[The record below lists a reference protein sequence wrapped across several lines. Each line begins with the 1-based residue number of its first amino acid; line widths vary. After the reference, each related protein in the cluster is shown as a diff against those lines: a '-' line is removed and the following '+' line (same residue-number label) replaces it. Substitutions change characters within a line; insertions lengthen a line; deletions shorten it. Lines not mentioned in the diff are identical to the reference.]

1 MNGAHLELAGQS
13 VMLSFTG
20 TRVTHELVVALER
33 TRAGGV
39 ILFARNIGSPTELY
53 TLTGTLQ
60 EQAAMLGLPPL
71 LVGIDQEGGPVTRLR
86 PPFVTVPSQMAQAAV
101 ADPAAVHR
109 CAVLTG
115 KQLRAFG
122 INVNFAPVLDVNC
135 NPDNPVIGTRSFG
148 EDPTVVTHLA
158 LEALRGYREAG
169 VVATGKH
176 FPGHGDTAL
185 DSHLGLPVVR
195 HGRERLDEMELAP
208 FVAAF
213 RAGLPAVMTAHI
225 VFEALDSLPATLSRS
240 ILTGLL
246 RNELEFDGV
255 IFTDAL
261 DMQAISGRYGA
272 VKAGLRSKAAGAD
285 VLLPLGSLAEQVAV
299 VEALQS
305 AIADGSLSQSIFE
318 ATARRLDALREAYG
332 IAYTLPPFSEPGTR
346 EYAEALEVARRSVT
360 VTRGVAALPLAK
372 GSHVVLIDCMLPRFS
387 QAEEALER
395 SELLRDL
402 VKAAFPHVT
411 SLALPPE
418 PAHEESA
425 RARALA
431 DTGDVTLLVTR
442 NAYLIEPQARLARA
456 LAASGVPLIHAA
468 VRNPYDA
475 AVVPDSTATLLT
487 YGDPEVSLQALV
499 EVIGGDVPAQG
510 VLPVSL
516 GLLDRKEGTA

>member
-1 MNGAHLELAGQS
+1 MNGAYRDLAGQS

-20 TRVTHELVVALER
+20 TRVTRELVGALER

-39 ILFARNIGSPTELY
+39 ILFARNIGSPAELY
-53 TLTGTLQ
+53 ALTGALQ
-60 EQAAMLGLPPL
+60 EQAAMLRLPPL
-71 LVGIDQEGGPVTRLR
+71 LIGIDQEGGPVTRLR
-86 PPFVTVPSQMAQAAV
+86 PPFATVPSQMAQAAS
-101 ADPAAVHR
+101 ADPAAAYH

-115 KQLRAFG
+115 RQLRAFG
-122 INVNFAPVLDVNC
+122 INLNFAPVLDVNC
-135 NPDNPVIGTRSFG
+135 NPDNPVIGTRAFS
-148 EDPTVVTHLA
+148 EDAAAVTRLG

-185 DSHLGLPVVR
+185 DSHLGLPVMR
-195 HGRERLDEMELAP
+195 HPCGRLDEMELAP

-225 VFEALDSLPATLSRS
+225 VFEVLDALPATLSRS
-240 ILTGLL
+240 ILTELL
-246 RNELEFDGV
+246 RDELQFDGV
-255 IFTDAL
+255 VFTDAL

-272 VKAGLRSKAAGAD
+272 VEAGLRSKAAGAD
-285 VLLPLGSLAEQVAV
+285 VLLPLGSLDEQVAV

-305 AIADGSLSQSIFE
+305 AITDGSLSRSVFE

-332 IAYTLPPFSEPGTR
+332 VDYTLPPFSEPGAE
-346 EYAEALEVARRSVT
+346 EYAEALEVGRRSVT
-360 VTRGVAALPLAK
+360 VTRGAAALPLAK
-372 GSHVVLIDCMLPRFS
+372 GSRVVLIDCMLPRFS

-402 VKAAFPHVT
+402 VGAAFPRAT
-411 SLALPPE
+411 SLALGPE
-418 PAHEESA
+418 LADEEVVSA
-425 RARALA
+425 RAMAETCDA
-431 DTGDVTLLVTR
+431 TLLVTR
-442 NAYLIEPQARLARA
+442 NAYLIERQARLART

-499 EVIGGDVPAQG
+499 EVLGGDVPAQG